1 MIYIFKNT
9 GEYVGM
15 RGIAPTEN
23 ELIGI
28 ESTQENV
35 EKMSTYIKPIL
46 SDGIIIESAAEQ
58 EIADFNK
65 SQVPQT
71 ASKMRFFLALLDM
84 NITRS
89 MVYDVINQIP
99 DATLKEIVLI
109 KFDLSQEFDR
119 NDGHLI
125 MLANQFN
132 ITEDQLDNLF
142 IQANE

>member
-1 MIYIFKNT
+1 MEYYLTNRGNIIDSNRTLIPMDESSALYL
-9 GEYVGM
+9 EYVDYLRSG
-15 RGIAPTEN
+15 GTVIDTELYSDE
-23 ELIGI
+23 ELREIYL
-28 ESTQENV
+28 ESIP
-35 EKMSTYIKPIL
+35 K
-46 SDGIIIESAAEQ
+46 
-58 EIADFNK
+58 
-65 SQVPQT
+65 T

-84 NITRS
+84 NITRF

-119 NDGHLI
+119 NDEHLI

>member
-1 MIYIFKNT
+1 MKIAYNSIDGLVVQEMETTPEYEHIVITDEIQKSINSMFK
-9 GEYVGM
+9 
-15 RGIAPTEN
+15 PT
-23 ELIGI
+23 
-28 ESTQENV
+28 
-35 EKMSTYIKPIL
+35 L
-46 SDGIIIESAAEQ
+46 SDGIIIESATEQ

-65 SQVPQT
+65 SQVSQT

-119 NDGHLI
+119 NDDHLI